1 MGQFLKKVV
10 AFCPMEKES
19 LVTFFVRKNVS
30 ELFTIHLDFMEM
42 DLLSQVFEFL
52 RLLHLLLEL
61 KKKQQIFQL
70 KSYT

>member
-1 MGQFLKKVV
+1 
-10 AFCPMEKES
+10 MEKES

>member
-1 MGQFLKKVV
+1 
-10 AFCPMEKES
+10 MEKES

-61 KKKQQIFQL
+61 KKKQQIVQL